1 MPSPIPRLLPP
12 IFSIF
17 DSGLAETAN
26 NPLFYLSHDAE
37 PSETDNAIGINIH
50 AGPFSTAPIIAHLT
64 HRLSPLPSRP
74 RRRESN
80 SSDTPKILLHEDRG
94 RQGNALGFRSL
105 FSRIIRGRGYQ
116 GLWRFTM
123 RLRDPCWAEMT
134 TDRKRTPDETRILRA
149 PRQSYLGRGGYAKV
163 DEELVAMISID
174 PSRPYLGTGFR
185 FLNSAAIPTNAKETP
200 FLNDDFALVAI
211 MSGIGIIMGE
221 NETLGGVLTAEEIQA
236 SQRPHLKRA
245 ALVEK
250 HAREA
255 KEWLATLDLLD
266 DNDRDDEP
274 PHIRRAERIAPWRD
288 LHGSRGTVTRGKE
301 GVSGKTKSSK
311 ATPPG
316 DRRQR
321 SLSAPET
328 SSQRRAAEKTL
339 HHDSNRRQEW
349 EKRPAVYVPRKRERT
364 ANASAATRRTTPL
377 RSSQRSSYGD
387 RDPTSRSVI
396 LAQGGTQIE

>member
-12 IFSIF
+12 IFSVF

-74 RRRESN
+74 RRRKSN

-105 FSRIIRGRGYQ
+105 FSRII
-116 GLWRFTM
+116 
-123 RLRDPCWAEMT
+123 P
-134 TDRKRTPDETRILRA
+134 
-149 PRQSYLGRGGYAKV
+149 PRRSYLGRGGYAKV

-185 FLNSAAIPTNAKETP
+185 FLNSAAIPPNAKESP

-266 DNDRDDEP
+266 DDDRDDEP
-274 PHIRRAERIAPWRD
+274 SHIRRAERVAPWRD
-288 LHGSRGTVTRGKE
+288 LHGSRGTTTWGKE
-301 GVSGKTKSSK
+301 GGGGKTKRPK
-311 ATPPG
+311 GTAPG
-316 DRRQR
+316 ERRKR

-328 SSQRRAAEKTL
+328 SSQRRAAQRTL

-349 EKRPAVYVPRKRERT
+349 EKRPAVDETDYAAAVFTEELVWGSRPDESERYLG
-364 ANASAATRRTTPL
+364 TRRN
-377 RSSQRSSYGD
+377 
-387 RDPTSRSVI
+387 
-396 LAQGGTQIE
+396 AN

>member
-1 MPSPIPRLLPP
+1 
-12 IFSIF
+12 
-17 DSGLAETAN
+17 
-26 NPLFYLSHDAE
+26 
-37 PSETDNAIGINIH
+37 
-50 AGPFSTAPIIAHLT
+50 
-64 HRLSPLPSRP
+64 
-74 RRRESN
+74 
-80 SSDTPKILLHEDRG
+80 
-94 RQGNALGFRSL
+94 
-105 FSRIIRGRGYQ
+105 
-116 GLWRFTM
+116 
-123 RLRDPCWAEMT
+123 
-134 TDRKRTPDETRILRA
+134 
-149 PRQSYLGRGGYAKV
+149 
-163 DEELVAMISID
+163 MISID

-185 FLNSAAIPTNAKETP
+185 FLNSAAIPPNAKETP

-211 MSGIGIIMGE
+211 MSGIGIVMGE

-274 PHIRRAERIAPWRD
+274 PHIRRAERVAPWRD
-288 LHGSRGTVTRGKE
+288 LHGSRGTITRGKK

-311 ATPPG
+311 AIPPG

-339 HHDSNRRQEW
+339 HHDASRRQEW

>member
-1 MPSPIPRLLPP
+1 MKMPSSIPRLLPP

-123 RLRDPCWAEMT
+123 R
-134 TDRKRTPDETRILRA
+134 
-149 PRQSYLGRGGYAKV
+149 
-163 DEELVAMISID
+163 
-174 PSRPYLGTGFR
+174 FR
-185 FLNSAAIPTNAKETP
+185 FLNSATIPPNAKETP

-339 HHDSNRRQEW
+339 HHDASRRQEW

-396 LAQGGTQIE
+396 LAQGGTQIENGLLKHV

>member
-1 MPSPIPRLLPP
+1 
-12 IFSIF
+12 
-17 DSGLAETAN
+17 
-26 NPLFYLSHDAE
+26 
-37 PSETDNAIGINIH
+37 
-50 AGPFSTAPIIAHLT
+50 
-64 HRLSPLPSRP
+64 
-74 RRRESN
+74 
-80 SSDTPKILLHEDRG
+80 
-94 RQGNALGFRSL
+94 
-105 FSRIIRGRGYQ
+105 
-116 GLWRFTM
+116 
-123 RLRDPCWAEMT
+123 
-134 TDRKRTPDETRILRA
+134 
-149 PRQSYLGRGGYAKV
+149 
-163 DEELVAMISID
+163 MISID

-185 FLNSAAIPTNAKETP
+185 FLNSAAVPPNAKETP

-250 HAREA
+250 HTRDA

-266 DNDRDDEP
+266 DNGRDNKP
-274 PHIRRAERIAPWRD
+274 SHIRRAERVAPWRD
-288 LHGSRGTVTRGKE
+288 LHGSRGTTTRGKE
-301 GVSGKTKSSK
+301 GGGSKTKGSK
-311 ATPPG
+311 GAAPRE
-316 DRRQR
+316 RRQR

-328 SSQRRAAEKTL
+328 SSQRRAAQRTL
-339 HHDSNRRQEW
+339 HHDPNRRQEW
-349 EKRPAVYVPRKRERT
+349 EKRPTVYVPRKRERT

>member
-123 RLRDPCWAEMT
+123 RLRDPCWAEMM
-134 TDRKRTPDETRILRA
+134 TD
-149 PRQSYLGRGGYAKV
+149 V
-163 DEELVAMISID
+163 DFEW
-174 PSRPYLGTGFR
+174 RHRFR
-185 FLNSAAIPTNAKETP
+185 FLNSAAIPPNAKETP

-211 MSGIGIIMGE
+211 MSGIGIVMGE

-274 PHIRRAERIAPWRD
+274 PHIRRAERVAPWRD
-288 LHGSRGTVTRGKE
+288 LHGSRGTITRGKK

-311 ATPPG
+311 AIPPG

-339 HHDSNRRQEW
+339 HHDASRRQEW